1 MEHPAAVQ
9 PTPSTVKSHRKLVE
23 ALMYTLLGLLAL
35 AFVILQVNANRKYAA
50 ELTEKLEGEA
60 FVFNQRDLSDNSILY
75 LRHNEVSLLENGKA
89 IVDYNYDVED
99 IYPKQ
104 ENSTRNNFQETH
116 FHNSGNTTWNVRI
129 SIFNRITVKVG
140 ETVFV
145 VHKDESGQIDS
156 LIEDGYKIYYLSP
169 LKH

>member
-1 MEHPAAVQ
+1 V
-9 PTPSTVKSHRKLVE
+9 
-23 ALMYTLLGLLAL
+23 LL
-35 AFVILQVNANRKYAA
+35 QTNANRKYAA

-60 FVFNQRDLSDNSILY
+60 FVFHQQELSDYSILY
-75 LRHNEVSLLENGKA
+75 LRHNEVSLLQDGKA
-89 IVDYNYDVED
+89 FVDYNYDVED

-129 SIFNRITVKVG
+129 SIFNRITLKVG

-145 VHKDESGQIDS
+145 VHQDESGQIDS